1 MCLRVCQFCLRLR
14 SPLHC
19 LQMGVDE
26 PELYALDS
34 RVKQFCVAYHLPQPK
49 HHSNGKV
56 DPAKVL
62 DIDP

>member
-1 MCLRVCQFCLRLR
+1 
-14 SPLHC
+14 
-19 LQMGVDE
+19 MGVDE

-34 RVKQFCVAYHLPQPK
+34 RVKQFCIAYHLPQPK

-56 DPAKVL
+56 YPAKVL